1 MNPQEPYQPFQG
13 QQGQVPPQQPQP
25 QPVAQPMQ
33 PFQAPTSAYPSAPRV
48 SQNFV
53 HVEPPKTWRTIGI
66 VAIATTVLATG
77 GFLWALINYFDQ
89 KDNVDTKVS
98 SAVALAVKE
107 QADKDAKAYQEKEKE
122 PNRQF
127 TGPEDYGS
135 VSFDYPKTWSV
146 HVSKDAQRGG
156 NFEAYL
162 NPGYIPPI
170 SNSQQFG
177 TRVVISDTDYD
188 RVIAGFESLVK
199 KGDLNSRGVKVNG
212 DYNATRLDGAFSKD
226 IRGSAVI
233 FKIRDKTVTIRTD
246 AETFKSD
253 FDKIVQSIT
262 FNG

>member
-33 PFQAPTSAYPSAPRV
+33 PFQAPTSAYQSAPRV

-66 VAIATTVLATG
+66 VGIATTVLATG

-98 SAVALAVKE
+98 SAVALAIKE
-107 QADKDAKAYQEKEKE
+107 QAEQHEEDIKKIETELTKI
-122 PNRQF
+122 F

-135 VSFDYPKTWSV
+135 VSFNYPKNWSV
-146 HVSKDAQRGG
+146 YISKDAQKGG
-156 NFEAYL
+156 NFEAYMT
-162 NPGYIPPI
+162 PGDIAPI
-170 SNSQQFG
+170 SNSQQYAL
-177 TRVVISDTDYD
+177 RVTITDTDYD
-188 RVIAGFESLVK
+188 RTIASYESLVK
-199 KGDLNSRGVKVNG
+199 KGDLNSRGIKVNG
-212 DYNATRLDGAFSKD
+212 DYSATRLDGAFSKD

-233 FKIRDKTVTIRTD
+233 FKIRDKTVTLRTD
-246 AETFKSD
+246 AETFKSY
-253 FDKIVQSIT
+253 FDDILKTIT
-262 FNG
+262 FNS